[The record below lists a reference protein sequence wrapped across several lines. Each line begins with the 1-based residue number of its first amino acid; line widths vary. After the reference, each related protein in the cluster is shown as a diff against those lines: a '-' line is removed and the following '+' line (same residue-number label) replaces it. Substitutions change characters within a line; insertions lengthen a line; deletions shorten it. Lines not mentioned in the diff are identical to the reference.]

1 MTIKSS
7 WWKLSV
13 DDYPNYEPN
22 EIDLEHIAEMIKQG
36 FTQGELIQEDKSE
49 EKTNNDTN
57 RNNKWT

>member
-7 WWKLSV
+7 WWRLSV

-49 EKTNNDTN
+49 EKEREENNND
-57 RNNKWT
+57 